1 MTNYEKLKTRGDESL
16 DEMAVKMLL
25 SRIDEDVD
33 KKFFNTFRAH
43 NSYFELYKSMK
54 DWLNSEVEE

>member
-1 MTNYEKLKTRGDESL
+1 MINYEKMRTQQDETL

-25 SRIDEDVD
+25 SQIDEDVD
-33 KKFFNTFRAH
+33 KNFFKTFKLYD
-43 NSYFELYKSMK
+43 SYFGLYKSMK